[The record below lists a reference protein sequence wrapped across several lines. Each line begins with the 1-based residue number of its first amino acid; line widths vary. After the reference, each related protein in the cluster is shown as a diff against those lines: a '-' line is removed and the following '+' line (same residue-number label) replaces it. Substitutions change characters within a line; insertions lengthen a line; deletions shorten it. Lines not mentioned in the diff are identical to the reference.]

1 MALPRHLRTEIV
13 NNHVVKTGKR
23 KLENK
28 VMEQYEA
35 LEKQKCTKERENELN
50 SSGVIQ
56 EVAETLLGGHDR
68 LRQAVS
74 RGLWGHWT

>member
-1 MALPRHLRTEIV
+1 M
-13 NNHVVKTGKR
+13 NNHVVKIGKR
-23 KLENK
+23 KLENQ
-28 VMEQYEA
+28 VMERFEA
-35 LEKQKCTKERENELN
+35 METHKRTKQRENELN

-74 RGLWGHWT
+74 RGL